1 MLITPFSLLSLRQ
14 EYFEGWVNFQRE
26 KGVRFQREL
35 TINQRIAEYATI
47 PKAISIITF
56 GELLYGAKRSTQR
69 DKYTSIV
76 YRLAEIFP
84 IVGITRSTIEA
95 FADVKMALDKKG
107 ESIEDFDLLIAAS
120 ALSLNYTLVTNN
132 TKHFNRI
139 EGLQLENWMS

>member
-1 MLITPFSLLSLRQ
+1 MPYLIDTDIVINSIK
-14 EYFEGWVNFQRE
+14 GNTKVNQ
-26 KGVRFQREL
+26 KIG
-35 TINQRIAEYATI
+35 AYAAI

-56 GELLYGAKRSTQR
+56 GELLYGAKKSTQR
-69 DKYTSIV
+69 DKNTSII

-95 FADVKMALDKKG
+95 FTDIKMALDMKG
-107 ESIEDFDLLIAAS
+107 ERIEDFDLLIAAT

-132 TKHFNRI
+132 TKHYKRI

>member
-1 MLITPFSLLSLRQ
+1 MPYLIDTDIVINSIK
-14 EYFEGWVNFQRE
+14 GNTKVNQ
-26 KGVRFQREL
+26 K
-35 TINQRIAEYATI
+35 ISEYAAI

-56 GELLYGAKRSTQR
+56 GELLYGAKKSIQR
-69 DKYTSIV
+69 DKNTSII

-95 FADVKMALDKKG
+95 FTDIKMALDVKG
-107 ESIEDFDLLIAAS
+107 ERIEDFDLLIAAT

-132 TKHFNRI
+132 TKHYKRI